1 MKICDFFLARDTDG
15 LWSFSNRHSSGFGL
29 FFNLFFTYS
38 VLSTLLSRRLN
49 QIQLLSQSTA
59 FLWCDPLTFFS
70 SLYSL
75 LFHLLLLDLF
85 HFSPH
90 WFRSIR
96 DRLFSLVFTS
106 ARRSYWCILDM
117 VIGLGFSFLFGGAL
131 QATDASYYPS
141 ILFLPPVFTFWFIV
155 SVLVISSV

>member
-1 MKICDFFLARDTDG
+1 MVYDLSPIAIPLGSVFFLTFF
-15 LWSFSNRHSSGFGL
+15 FS
-29 FFNLFFTYS
+29 YS

-117 VIGLGFSFLFGGAL
+117 VIGLGFSFLFGGGF
-131 QATDASYYPS
+131 ASYRCF
-141 ILFLPPVFTFWFIV
+141 ILSFNSFSSPVFTFWFIV